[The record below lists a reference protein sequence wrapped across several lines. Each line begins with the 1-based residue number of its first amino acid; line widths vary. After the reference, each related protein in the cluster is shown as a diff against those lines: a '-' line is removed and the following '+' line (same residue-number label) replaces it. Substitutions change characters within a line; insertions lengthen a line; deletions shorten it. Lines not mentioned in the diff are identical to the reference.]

1 MNLNLFAA
9 LSCLVLITTAQ
20 IEKNHT
26 PGKNPFDIIIRTM
39 IALRELRKRHSGLE
53 TFMELFSIN
62 ISSPI
67 NVKVFNKSKVAG
79 AI

>member
-26 PGKNPFDIIIRTM
+26 PVKNPFDIIIRTM
-39 IALRELRKRHSGLE
+39 VALREMRKWHSGLE
-53 TFMELFSIN
+53 TFMELFSMN
-62 ISSPI
+62 IPPPI
-67 NVKVFNKSKVAG
+67 NVKVFNRSKVAG